1 MTVAVLGLSLTLF
14 GIAFAPITTPHLSER
29 YGRAPVYLVSLPLF
43 ALFILGAG
51 YSKNFSSLAVCRF
64 FAGFFGGP
72 CLVLIEGTFADVWS
86 AHLTVT
92 YYSFLSLASYV
103 GAGCAPLI
111 LGYVVSAKSW
121 QWTQFVTLMI
131 AFAAYLFGIGVPE
144 TYPREILRF
153 RARRLGHDIQL
164 AKAESGA
171 TLIEMA
177 QTTLITPL
185 SMAVSEPVVI
195 MVTFY
200 LALNFAILFQWFI
213 AVPAVL
219 ALTYN
224 FTLDQVGLAFI
235 AAVVGAMVSAMTSS
249 LSEKMTNRWN
259 GCTDMASMAPL
270 EYRLVP
276 AMFGS
281 IGMVGSLF
289 WIGFTAKASI
299 NCTVPIIG
307 TGVYVWASM
316 SILTALVSY
325 IFDAY
330 PARGTL
336 SALTL
341 MATVR
346 IICAGWLPL
355 VIITMIMRLQ
365 GQWAYSVF
373 GFIAA
378 GMVAVPLILFQY
390 GPRLRARSRHS
401 AHSMI
406 NGKHAMGHQIDEE
419 MPMGSMHA

>member
-1 MTVAVLGLSLTLF
+1 MAVLGLSLTLF

-29 YGRAPVYLVSLPLF
+29 YGRAPVYLVSLPMF

-51 YSKNFSSLAVCRF
+51 YSKSFGSLAVCRF

-92 YYSFLSLASYV
+92 YYSFLSLASYL

-144 TYPREILRF
+144 TYPREILRS

-164 AKAESGA
+164 AKAESGV
-171 TLIEMA
+171 TLSEMA
-177 QTTLITPL
+177 NTTLITPFK
-185 SMAVSEPVVI
+185 MAVSEPIVI
-195 MVTFY
+195 MVTLY
-200 LALNFAILFQWFI
+200 LALNFAVLFQWFI

-224 FTLDQVGLAFI
+224 FSLDQVGLAFI
-235 AAVVGAMVSAMTSS
+235 AALAGALVSTMTSS
-249 LSEKMTNRWN
+249 LSEKMTSRRNRCP
-259 GCTDMASMAPL
+259 GMASMEPL
-270 EYRLVP
+270 EYRLIP
-276 AMFGS
+276 AIFGS
-281 IGMVGSLF
+281 VGMVGSLF
-289 WIGFTAKASI
+289 WVGFTAKPSI

-316 SILTALVSY
+316 SILTGLVSY

-346 IICAGWLPL
+346 IACAGWLPL

-378 GMVAVPLILFQY
+378 GMVAVPVILFQF
-390 GPRLRARSRHS
+390 GPTLRARSRHS
-401 AHSMI
+401 VH
-406 NGKHAMGHQIDEE
+406 GKDAKGHHIDEE
-419 MPMGSMHA
+419 MRMGSMHA